1 MKIVKVDWLD
11 SCNSNGILNKRD
23 YAKYHK
29 PIACSTVGHLFK
41 KNKDFVLL
49 AAEKFEDGDLRFTHT
64 IPRKMV
70 TKITVLGEVK

>member
-11 SCNSNGILNKRD
+11 ACSNSGYLNKRD
-23 YAKYHK
+23 YAKEHK
-29 PIACSTVGHLFK
+29 PIACATVGHLFK

-49 AAEKFEDGDLRFTHT
+49 AAETFEDGDCRHTHT

-70 TKITVLGEVK
+70 TKITYLEDKR